1 MENKSINGNNT
12 TTMSE
17 NIWYPIYDKNGKII
31 MAQKTSDGVTITVP
45 ATTEILK
52 TIKKQMEANEIAKKI
67 FEKVSVDNENIIAYL
82 YLLLDQYIN
91 FLESKNLD
99 YLINMMK
106 RLEESNHIDTN
117 NISFINRL
125 RTTYSSKDNE
135 GFNDV
140 LEQFEL
146 YNMEYFSGFY
156 ITEQSIKSH

>member
-1 MENKSINGNNT
+1 MENIQTSNT
-12 TTMSE
+12 SE
-17 NIWYPIYDKNGKII
+17 NIWYLIYDENTKTT
-31 MAQKTSDGVTITVP
+31 MAQKRANGTTITVP

-91 FLESKNLD
+91 FLESNNLD
-99 YLINMMK
+99 YLINMMM
-106 RLEESNHIDTN
+106 RLEESNHIDAN

-156 ITEQSIKSH
+156 ITGQSIKSH